1 MNAPSDAATAFLHR
15 SACATEVAKRVDA
28 DDVWMIAHALVAQQG
43 AAAPV
48 IAASQARKLLDVG
61 EIEKRRTWMRVMAAS
76 KALLDEE
83 PA

>member
-15 SACATEVAKRVDA
+15 RECATEVAKRVAA
-28 DDVWMIAHALVAQQG
+28 DDVWTIAHALVEQQG

-48 IAASQARKLLDVG
+48 IAASRAQKLLDDG
-61 EIEKRRTWMRVMAAS
+61 EIEKRLTWMRVMAAS